1 MKVEKRDG
9 VTIVSTNE
17 KLDAVNAPKLKEI
30 VQEIAQAGGAKLV
43 MDMEKTRLIDSS
55 GCGALLVS
63 LKVLVKNH
71 GDMKIVRPTPE
82 ALIVFQLTRLHKV
95 FEIFENLE
103 SAVKSFS

>member
-30 VQEIAQAGGAKLV
+30 VQEIAQAGGSKLV

-55 GCGALLVS
+55 GCGALLAS